1 MPVADLVARGQE
13 ALLLA
18 GALALPLVAIAA
30 AAGLVTSALLGAA
43 GVQDGAASQL
53 PRLAAVVLAIVALS
67 PWMGRQ
73 LAAFAARM
81 LAGGG

>member
-43 GVQDGAASQL
+43 GVQDGAASQ
-53 PRLAAVVLAIVALS
+53 PFIAELAITRKRRLR
-67 PWMGRQ
+67 P
-73 LAAFAARM
+73 AR
-81 LAGGG
+81 LVLTTKPRVEGINH